1 MRRCLLTPGLRSY
14 MKNPFETGY
23 FDENDLKSVGFKS
36 IGKNVKIA
44 KNSTIMG
51 LEHISIG
58 DNVIID
64 AYCTIVAVKEGFL
77 QIGSYVHIG
86 GYCLLSAGDGIRLH
100 DFSGLSQGVKVYSR
114 TDDYSGNFLTNPT
127 VPEQYVGL
135 KRGLV
140 EIMPYVVIGAQS
152 VILPGVIIGEG
163 SSVGALSLVTRSLPG
178 WGIFL
183 GNPLR
188 RIGDR
193 SKDLLKCRDQ
203 FLGRGDVH

>member
-1 MRRCLLTPGLRSY
+1 

-23 FDENDLKSVGFKS
+23 YCEQDLKEIGFKS
-36 IGKNVKIA
+36 IGKNVRIA
-44 KNSTIMG
+44 RNCTIMG
-51 LEHISIG
+51 LENISIG
-58 DNVIID
+58 NNVIID

-77 QIGSYVHIG
+77 DVGSYVHIG
-86 GYCLLSAGDGIRLH
+86 GYCLLSAGDGIVFH

-127 VPEQYVGL
+127 VPEQYIGL

-140 EIMPYVVIGAQS
+140 EIMPYVVVGAQS
-152 VILPGVIIGEG
+152 VILPGVNIGEG
-163 SSVGALSLVTRSLPG
+163 SSVGALTLVSRSLPE

-193 SKDLLKCRDQ
+193 SKDLLKFRNQ
-203 FLGRGDVH
+203 LLGSHKGL